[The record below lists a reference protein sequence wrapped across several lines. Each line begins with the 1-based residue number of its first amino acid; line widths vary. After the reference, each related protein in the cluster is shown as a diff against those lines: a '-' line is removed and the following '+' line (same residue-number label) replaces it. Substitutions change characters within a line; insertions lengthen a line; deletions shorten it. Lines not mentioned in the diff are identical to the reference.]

1 MKTLKCSKLKW
12 NHELQRSVFTVSFE
26 HFDITSMV
34 IMRVVARTVLTICVF
49 LHFFSFVVL
58 FAFRFW
64 LNQHHSKF
72 IWTSAFAIVIF
83 RSELCILLG
92 LIFFL
97 ELATRRVSLLTGI
110 LHSALAGISAVGTK
124 SFDIL
129 SFFGLPYSG
138 CHFVEN
144 CIWYRWTVFTW
155 LNAFLIYYIKAAN
168 GNKVTKKHY
177 S

>member
-34 IMRVVARTVLTICVF
+34 IMRVVARTVLTII

-72 IWTSAFAIVIF
+72 IWTSAFAIIIF

-124 SFDIL
+124 SFDI
-129 SFFGLPYSG
+129 SSFGLPYSG

-144 CIWYRWTVFTW
+144 CI
-155 LNAFLIYYIKAAN
+155 
-168 GNKVTKKHY
+168 
-177 S
+177 

>member
-1 MKTLKCSKLKW
+1 MKTSKCSKLKW
-12 NHELQRSVFTVSFE
+12 NHELQGSVFTVKFWTFWY
-26 HFDITSMV
+26 HFYGHFLWEWLQGEYWLYIYN
-34 IMRVVARTVLTICVF
+34 F

-64 LNQHHSKF
+64 LDQHHSKF
-72 IWTSAFAIVIF
+72 IWTSAFAIIIF

-110 LHSALAGISAVGTK
+110 LHSSLAGISAVGTK
-124 SFDIL
+124 SFDI

-138 CHFVEN
+138 CHFV
-144 CIWYRWTVFTW
+144 
-155 LNAFLIYYIKAAN
+155 
-168 GNKVTKKHY
+168 
-177 S
+177 

>member
-1 MKTLKCSKLKW
+1 
-12 NHELQRSVFTVSFE
+12 
-26 HFDITSMV
+26 
-34 IMRVVARTVLTICVF
+34 MRVVARRILTICIF

-64 LNQHHSKF
+64 LDQHHSKF
-72 IWTSAFAIVIF
+72 IWTSAFAIIIF

-124 SFDIL
+124 SFGI
-129 SFFGLPYSG
+129 SFFLLTLFSLPF
-138 CHFVEN
+138 CRELHMIQVN
-144 CIWYRWTVFTW
+144 CIY
-155 LNAFLIYYIKAAN
+155 LIKCFRHILY
-168 GNKVTKKHY
+168 
-177 S
+177 

>member
-1 MKTLKCSKLKW
+1 
-12 NHELQRSVFTVSFE
+12 
-26 HFDITSMV
+26 MV
-34 IMRVVARTVLTICVF
+34 IMRVVARRVLTICIF

-72 IWTSAFAIVIF
+72 IWTSAFAIIIF

-110 LHSALAGISAVGTK
+110 LHSALAGMSAVGTK
-124 SFDIL
+124 SFDIIIFWL
-129 SFFGLPYSG
+129 TLFSLPF
-138 CHFVEN
+138 CRELHMIQVN
-144 CIWYRWTVFTW
+144 CIY
-155 LNAFLIYYIKAAN
+155 LIKCFRHILY
-168 GNKVTKKHY
+168 
-177 S
+177 

>member
-72 IWTSAFAIVIF
+72 IWTSAFAIIIF

-124 SFDIL
+124 SFGI
-129 SFFGLPYSG
+129 SFFGLHYSG
-138 CHFVEN
+138 CHLHMIQVN
-144 CIWYRWTVFTW
+144 CIY
-155 LNAFLIYYIKAAN
+155 LIKCFPHILY
-168 GNKVTKKHY
+168 
-177 S
+177 

>member
-1 MKTLKCSKLKW
+1 M
-12 NHELQRSVFTVSFE
+12 RDVS
-26 HFDITSMV
+26 
-34 IMRVVARTVLTICVF
+34 RRVLTICIF

-64 LNQHHSKF
+64 LDQHHSKF
-72 IWTSAFAIVIF
+72 IWTSAFAIIIF

-124 SFDIL
+124 SFDI

-144 CIWYRWTVFTW
+144 CIKQVNCIY
-155 LNAFLIYYIKAAN
+155 LIKCFPGILYWGHKWKQSYQK
-168 GNKVTKKHY
+168 TLLLKKCCT
-177 S
+177 

>member
-1 MKTLKCSKLKW
+1 
-12 NHELQRSVFTVSFE
+12 
-26 HFDITSMV
+26 MV
-34 IMRVVARTVLTICVF
+34 IMRVVARRVLTICIF

-72 IWTSAFAIVIF
+72 IWTSAFAIIIF

-177 S
+177 SF